1 MELRPEL
8 RGRSRVEY
16 WANRYD
22 VANDT
27 CIETLVPEVEQRGHL
42 TKCELIEVSKWF
54 YRKQERD
61 GDK

>member
-1 MELRPEL
+1 MELRLEL

-27 CIETLVPEVEQRGHL
+27 CIETLVLKLNKEDISQSVN
-42 TKCELIEVSKWF
+42 
-54 YRKQERD
+54 
-61 GDK
+61 